1 MKTNSAPSQPP
12 VPSSLRPAYRAAKE
26 RFAALGGY
34 ALLIGVND
42 YDDPAIENLRGGR
55 NDVLAYYKVC
65 RKLGYKRVRMLT
77 TPVLTED
84 EIVRAEIELAPVI
97 AKDRKVTEEEIR
109 ASVHRWIE
117 AGRAVFAETAPQ
129 EMSIDG
135 LTVRAVDVDARRLS
149 NEMMLMLGEPTR
161 QGMIEGVTWLA
172 DRLQSLVQLRW
183 TEEGEPRS
191 RWGTWPSF
199 PGFLV
204 YSGHGARRENEL
216 CLCPSDTA
224 AKGLEKA
231 ISFSEMRGIFDRQSD
246 LDSQD
251 PELLA
256 ALPALRDLL
265 GPDGRLPG
273 WKHPADNLTVVLD
286 CCFAGGAGAIDKP
299 HQVPTITPGAL
310 LPRQGLLS
318 ERSLGNRVL
327 CASARGEVA
336 YQAMLGGQWHGAFS
350 WALTTA
356 LEQWQFV
363 KPRDAPFRRTDVSH
377 GELLYRSR
385 ALLEALSFPQH
396 PVLLDGTDNR
406 PVFGHDSEE
415 LTGDE
420 IALEPPGDRPEIQ
433 TDPLGDHDLTVFKLW
448 VDRENVA
455 DIVVRNGKRSPT
467 EYAQWSSDIEY
478 WYIRK
483 PFDTSTATT
492 WAFKYTPYEFRQLPD
507 LPYVPGN
514 AIQIARQTD
523 WTGPKDLSMDLFVD
537 MGDGSLWY
545 GLTAKATKDVT
556 SNVCRLQIQ
565 WFYYMRLNLNFGS
578 TAYSNSGSS
587 ARGRLLNGY
596 ASTSMDMTG
605 TSII

>member
-109 ASVHRWIE
+109 ANVHRWIE
-117 AGRAVFAETAPQ
+117 AGRAVSTETAPQ

-256 ALPALRDLL
+256 ALPALKDLL

-363 KPRDAPFRRTDVSH
+363 KPQDAPFRRTDVSH

-385 ALLEALSFPQH
+385 ALLSALSFPQH
-396 PVLLDGTDNR
+396 PVLLGGVGNR

-420 IALEPPGDRPEIQ
+420 IALEPPGDRPGIQ
-433 TDPLGDHDLTVFKLW
+433 TDPLGDHPVTVYKLW
-448 VDRENVA
+448 INNFVVA
-455 DIVVRNGKRSPT
+455 VCVLP
-467 EYAQWSSDIEY
+467 YAANDSWDSSYEY
-478 WYIRK
+478 WY
-483 PFDTSTATT
+483 PQTSFDTKDAESSKLEFSGCNYQDLKWSPSTAIKIPRATSWT
-492 WAFKYTPYEFRQLPD
+492 NATSNPHVGYYQMATDPQNDIFLFGITASYSTALSVQWFNRKQENIKFEGAPNPVSAYITKGWKTFACFQSTPYP
-507 LPYVPGN
+507 
-514 AIQIARQTD
+514 
-523 WTGPKDLSMDLFVD
+523 
-537 MGDGSLWY
+537 
-545 GLTAKATKDVT
+545 AK
-556 SNVCRLQIQ
+556 
-565 WFYYMRLNLNFGS
+565 
-578 TAYSNSGSS
+578 
-587 ARGRLLNGY
+587 
-596 ASTSMDMTG
+596 
-605 TSII
+605 